1 MDDMPHWLSSLMSI
15 AGLIGSLATA
25 IATVFLWRVTKSL
38 ARETTRMAEASA
50 QPHVVA
56 TLSPNIWSMNHFD
69 LHVDNTGNATAY
81 EIAVSFDPPLASGE
95 GRTEREVP
103 LQKISVLKPG
113 QGIAS
118 YLSEYGPLVGQK
130 YQVTVSWRNTQ
141 KNEREENV
149 YTLNMADNDGISR
162 LGDDPLVQIANH
174 VKKLQEA
181 WAPVA
186 RGSKRIKID
195 LYSSEDRSEEVRV
208 RREQFEQM
216 REKQKHQLESKED
229 YGGAADVVEP
239 S

>member
-1 MDDMPHWLSSLMSI
+1 MDEMPHWLSSLMSI

-56 TLSPNIWSMNHFD
+56 TLFPNIWSMNHFD

-81 EIAVSFDPPLASGE
+81 DIEVSFDPPLGNGE
-95 GRTEREVP
+95 GRAGNDIP
-103 LQKISVLKPG
+103 LQKISVLKPS

-130 YQVTVSWRNTQ
+130 YKVTVSWRNIH
-141 KNEREENV
+141 KNEREKNS
-149 YTLNMADNDGISR
+149 YALNMADNDGVSR
-162 LGDDPLVQIANH
+162 LGDDPLVQIASH
-174 VKKLQEA
+174 VKKMQED

-195 LYSSEDRSEEVRV
+195 LFSSQDRSEEMRV

-216 REKQKHQLESKED
+216 REKQKGQPNLSENSGNHQARDETS
-229 YGGAADVVEP
+229 
-239 S
+239 